1 MVLEKKCGQ
10 PDYWLLG
17 TIVALLGF
25 GLVILASCSA
35 PLSYE
40 KFGNTFSFLQ
50 HQIIFG
56 LIPGLVLA
64 FFFYKIKISLLK
76 KKALF
81 FLLGAMILIMMVFI
95 PGIGLKV
102 EGAARWLSLGPVTF
116 QPSEIL
122 KLAFI
127 IYLAAWLT
135 SKVPSQNK
143 GEKKFS
149 QTFFVFLIIFG
160 FIALALALQPDM
172 GTLVVIFVV
181 VAIMYFSANTPLFQT
196 VFTVILA
203 AAAFSVMAKIAPY
216 RANRILV
223 FFNPEIDPMGIG
235 YQLKQSLIAV
245 GSGGLSGAGLG
256 MGVQKF
262 GFLPQPFSD
271 SVFAV
276 FSEEMGFLGAF
287 VLLLLF
293 LIFLWRGFK
302 IAKGAKDRF
311 SQLLAVGITSW
322 VVFQAFVNMGAMI
335 GLLPLTGIPLP
346 FISYGGSSLVMIL
359 ASLGI
364 LLNISKTT

>member
-1 MVLEKKCGQ
+1 MVLEKRHNQ
-10 PDYWLLG
+10 PDYLLLG
-17 TIVALLGF
+17 TIAFLVVF

-35 PLSYE
+35 PLSQE
-40 KFGNTFSFLQ
+40 KLGNTFGFLQ
-50 HQIIFG
+50 HQILWG
-56 LIPGLVLA
+56 LLPGLVFGFL
-64 FFFYKIKISLLK
+64 FYKIKISLLK
-76 KKALF
+76 KGALF
-81 FLLGAMILIMMVFI
+81 FLLFAMLLVAMVFV

-102 EGAARWLSLGPVTF
+102 EGAARWLALGPITF
-116 QPSEIL
+116 QPSEML

-135 SKVPSQNK
+135 SKVPSQAK
-143 GEKKFS
+143 EKKKLD
-149 QTFFVFLIIFG
+149 QTFFVFLLILCL
-160 FIALALALQPDM
+160 IATILLLQPDM
-172 GTLVVIFVV
+172 GTLIVIFVV
-181 VAIMYFSANTPLFQT
+181 VAIMYFSANTHIVQSILT
-196 VFTVILA
+196 MILA
-203 AAAFSVMAKIAPY
+203 SVAFFVLAKIAPY
-216 RANRILV
+216 RANRLLV
-223 FFNPEIDPMGIG
+223 FFNPETDPMGIG

-276 FSEEMGFLGAF
+276 FSEETGFLGGLF
-287 VLLLLF
+287 LVFLF

-302 IAKGAKDRF
+302 IAKEAKDRF

-322 VVFQAFVNMGAMI
+322 IVFQAFVNIGAMI

-346 FISYGGSSLVMIL
+346 FISYGGSALIMIL
-359 ASLGI
+359 AASGI